1 MALRAPT
8 MRAQNRRFASPVTAA
23 SKSRDFGKPGMY
35 NNSGL
40 GHKLSHHTVPK
51 IPANRGFGVID
62 STQFNL
68 ADFEIDVSHSLEINN
83 GSTNHGTGVTTGHT
97 VLFRNSGGAT
107 RGSLA
112 FYNAP
117 DNSFSFT
124 LGLSKF
130 HVDRTFQGDPP
141 IFATLTFSAARVA
154 FGSNYQLADATAL
167 KIAFSKVEKGLAEA
181 GIRTNI
187 AKAILTRADVTKN
200 ILTEEKAKEYFA
212 MLHTLPIKL
221 KNVVK
226 HGGSL
231 SARNG
236 EQETSIYS
244 KRDEMIANKRSVVNI
259 PETIRFEQK
268 FKTREK
274 IRTYL
279 GFETASDLLNNL
291 DHVAARYKDSMK
303 KNIFKLDVFDFE
315 STTAQQFVDELNAL
329 KELHNYAVNSYLL
342 LKGYQAIANS
352 EESFLAAV
360 EEVSGNRKAVYRT
373 KQKLH
378 QLKME
383 SMSLETPLKNKKS
396 SSKLYEELKNK
407 VLG

>member
-1 MALRAPT
+1 MW
-8 MRAQNRRFASPVTAA
+8 RFASPVTAA

-35 NNSGL
+35 INSGL
-40 GHKLSHHTVPK
+40 GQVVSHHTVPK

-68 ADFEIDVSHSLEINN
+68 ADFEIGVGHSLEINN

-141 IFATLTFSAARVA
+141 VFATLTFSAARVA

-200 ILTEEKAKEYFA
+200 ILTEENAKEYFP

-244 KRDEMIANKRSVVNI
+244 KRDEMIANKRSVVGI

-329 KELHNYAVNSYLL
+329 KPFHSYPVNRLL
-342 LKGYQAIANS
+342 LVRGRESIANN

-360 EEVSGNRKAVYRT
+360 EEVSGNRKAVYRA
-373 KQKLH
+373 KNLLH
-378 QLKME
+378 ELKME
-383 SMSLETPLKNKKS
+383 AMSLQVSDKNKKTS
-396 SSKLYEELKNK
+396 SDLYKELKNK
-407 VLG
+407 VLS